1 MNSDVKCIFLDLDG
15 TLTDPKPGIT
25 KSFIY
30 ALEKLGLPAP
40 TPDDLEWVIGPAL
53 LDSFAKLNVT
63 DPQVA
68 VDLYRE
74 RYTDVG
80 LFENRVY
87 DGIPELLLGLRDA
100 GYTMCLATA
109 KPHIY
114 ARKITA
120 HFGLA
125 QYLTHEFGPELDG
138 TRNNKGELLAYALD
152 LTGYDVKNSIMIGDR
167 HHDIDAARAVGMKS
181 IGVIWGFGAND
192 ELAQAD
198 AICET
203 RAALETAI
211 ASLLPR

>member
-1 MNSDVKCIFLDLDG
+1 LRCVFLDLDG

-30 ALEKLGLPAP
+30 ALEKLGLPTPA
-40 TPDDLEWVIGPAL
+40 PDDLEWVIGPAL
-53 LDSFAKLNVT
+53 LDSFTQLQVD

-74 RYTDVG
+74 RYTRDG

-87 DGIPELLLGLRDA
+87 DGIPDLLTNLQDA

-109 KPHIY
+109 KPHAY

-138 TRNNKGELLAYALD
+138 TRNNKGDLLAHALER
-152 LTGYDVKNSIMIGDR
+152 TGIDPVQSVMVGDR
-167 HHDIDAARAVGMKS
+167 HHDYDAARAVGMKAVAVTWGYGS
-181 IGVIWGFGAND
+181 AGEWATADVVCEVPQDLPVVIR
-192 ELAQAD
+192 E
-198 AICET
+198 I
-203 RAALETAI
+203 
-211 ASLLPR
+211 LPV